1 MIYLDNN
8 ATTPLAPEVYV
19 AMEPYLKERFFNP
32 SAGYACA
39 RKVRDAVEEARADVA
54 ALLGVT
60 AGEIVFTSGGTEATN
75 MAFRHILSGKEGQ
88 GIMVLSTD
96 HDASV
101 KTAVAMGH
109 ARLCPVDSRGVADAA
124 AWADACACGCLAGV
138 SFARANNETGVLQ
151 DAAFLCSAARN
162 HGLPTHIDLVQCV
175 GKMPVNL
182 REAEADYA
190 SVSAHKFHGP
200 KGVGCLFRRAGAQLQ
215 PLLYGGGQEYEL
227 RSGTENVA
235 GIIGFGAAARLAMA
249 HTAEDYARMNAL
261 RERFEAR
268 LMQEAGGMRVHSAG
282 ADRIPNTSNIAFDG
296 CTAEAL
302 MLLLEPQGILC
313 SVGSACHTLQPKPSH
328 VLEAMGLSDTEMRAS
343 LRFSLSFM
351 TTESEIEQTVTAVAQ
366 AVKKVRGVQSSRT
379 GPVLVYKP

>member
-8 ATTPLAPEVYV
+8 ATTPLAPQVYA
-19 AMEPYLKERFFNP
+19 AMEPYLKDRFFNP

-75 MAFRHILSGKEGQ
+75 MAFRHILSGQSGQ
-88 GIMVLSTD
+88 GMMVLSTD
-96 HDASV
+96 HDASL

-109 ARLCPVDSRGVADAA
+109 FRLCPVDNRGVANAA
-124 AWADACACGCLAGV
+124 EWALACASGCLAGV
-138 SFARANNETGVLQ
+138 SFAWANNETGVLQ
-151 DAAFLCSAARN
+151 DAASLCSVARQ
-162 HGLPTHIDLVQCV
+162 HGLPIHLDLVQCV
-175 GKMPVNL
+175 GKMPLNL
-182 REAEADYA
+182 REVDADYA
-190 SVSAHKFHGP
+190 SLSAHKFHGP
-200 KGVGCLFRRAGAQLQ
+200 KGIGCLFRRAGTALN

-235 GIIGFGAAARLAMA
+235 GIIGFGAAARLAQS
-249 HTAEDYARMNAL
+249 HTAKDYARLKAL
-261 RERFEAR
+261 RDNFEAR
-268 LMQEAGGMRVHSAG
+268 LMQTAGGMTVHSAG

-328 VLEAMGLSDTEMRAS
+328 VLEAMGLNDKEIRAS
-343 LRFSLSFM
+343 LRFSFSFM
-351 TTESEIEQTVTAVAQ
+351 TTEDEVERTVTAVAQ
-366 AVKKVRGVQSSRT
+366 AVKKVRGVQSART